1 MLHWIKTVIK
11 LSTGKSLYY
20 ISTQPFPQHI
30 NTYKVISQGNGKLG
44 FYNWMFYR
52 LATEYLLVDRKHTG
66 NYIEPDMTQNISN
79 YKDKFV
85 LFLKPVVNIFKNLL
99 VSHKLT
105 ENNTLNQ
112 TWYTLFSITY
122 NCVFFLKP
130 VVNLFFSSVVWNWYL
145 WSRFKN
151 TTGAVLFKVMTKVSM
166 SW

>member
-1 MLHWIKTVIK
+1 
-11 LSTGKSLYY
+11 
-20 ISTQPFPQHI
+20 
-30 NTYKVISQGNGKLG
+30 
-44 FYNWMFYR
+44 MFYR

-112 TWYTLFSITY
+112 T
-122 NCVFFLKP
+122 
-130 VVNLFFSSVVWNWYL
+130 
-145 WSRFKN
+145 
-151 TTGAVLFKVMTKVSM
+151 
-166 SW
+166 